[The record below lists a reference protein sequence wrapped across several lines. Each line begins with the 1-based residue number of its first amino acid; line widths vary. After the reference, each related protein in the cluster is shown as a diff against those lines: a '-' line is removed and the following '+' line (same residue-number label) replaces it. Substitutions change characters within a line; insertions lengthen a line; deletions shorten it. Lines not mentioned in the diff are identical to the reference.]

1 MSKTIVLSRLVLLI
15 APLVGAMPVWG
26 QALPQAPTYATVIL
40 AVSVNG
46 LPGDQGVVLLQN
58 PPNQLFAPITLL
70 QDWGLLLAGQGMTA
84 ANGLRYMDLASLPGV
99 SFSWDQTRT
108 ELAISA
114 APHAFLT
121 TRVNAGE
128 ELTAKVAPYT
138 PGAYMNYDASITD
151 SPGLHERQAL
161 VDVGLFQGEG
171 LFTSSFAVGTAG
183 NTRLMSSFQTDQVS
197 VMKTLRV
204 GDSYSSAGAWGRP
217 VLFGGFQFG
226 TNFAIRPHFIP
237 MALPSVS
244 GRALLPSTVDVYV
257 DNALRT
263 QQNVYAGAFSIQN
276 LPVLSG
282 AGEVQVVV
290 KDLLGREQVLTQSF
304 FASPILLRPDLVEQS
319 FEMGWQRN
327 NFGQAS
333 HDYSDPF
340 AALTYRKGM
349 SPRVTAEAHLEIQR
363 NMSAAGLSGAVSLP
377 TLSSVAEVSAAIS
390 HASHFNPGTLL
401 GASYS
406 YLGKRWSGH
415 ASVQWQSGSFHQL
428 GSNPDKLVQQSGS
441 AQLNLPLGAG
451 KLSVNYLRHQ
461 LVGADLM
468 RIVNLNFSQRLAS
481 NLHASMVMFK
491 PLFPSAG
498 TTLGLT
504 LTLLFDAQHVV
515 SSSLS
520 GGTDTH
526 SAYTTV
532 SRTTPRDGGFG
543 YRLASL
549 NGSDPARQQASLAHN
564 QSNGSFQAEMV
575 HQQTDVSTRLSAQ
588 GGLALIDGDVYF
600 GPRLDESFA
609 VVKVAGVAKI
619 PIYLE
624 NQVVAHTNARG
635 RAVVGPLRAYQDN
648 NISLDPLT
656 LRLDTTVSTVKHTVV
671 PRSQGGV
678 LVDFQARKIYRVTL
692 TMLDQ
697 AGTVLPPWTA
707 IEVHGVAQ
715 GFVIGYRGE
724 VFVELP
730 QPGTNLAMARLPDG
744 SRCQF
749 TVDVPVGTPNL
760 SFLEPITCLPV

>member
-1 MSKTIVLSRLVLLI
+1 
-15 APLVGAMPVWG
+15 MPVWG

-58 PPNQLFAPITLL
+58 PQNQLFAPITLL

-99 SFSWDQTRT
+99 SFIWDQPRT
-108 ELAISA
+108 ELAIHA
-114 APHAFLT
+114 EPHAFLAT
-121 TRVNAGE
+121 SVNAGE
-128 ELTAKVAPYT
+128 ELSAKVAPYT
-138 PGAYMNYDASITD
+138 PGAYLNYDISITD

-161 VDVGLFQGEG
+161 VDIGLFHGEG
-171 LFTSSFAVGTAG
+171 LFTSSFAVGTVG

-197 VMKTLRV
+197 AMKTLRV
-204 GDSYSSAGAWGRP
+204 GDSHSTTGAWGRP
-217 VLFGGFQFG
+217 VLFGGFQYG

-263 QQNVYAGAFSIQN
+263 LQNVNAGPFSIQN
-276 LPVLSG
+276 LPVLTG

-290 KDLLGREQVLTQSF
+290 KDLLGREQVLTQPF
-304 FASPILLRPDLVEQS
+304 FASPILLRPGLVEQA
-319 FEMGWQRN
+319 FEVGWQRN
-327 NFGQAS
+327 NYGQAS

-340 AALTYRKGM
+340 AALTYRKGV
-349 SPRVTAEAHLEIQR
+349 SPRVTTEVHLELQR
-363 NMSAAGLSGAVSLP
+363 HMAAAGLSAAASLP
-377 TLSSVAEVSAAIS
+377 ALSSVAEVSAAVS
-390 HASHFNPGTLL
+390 HADHFSPGTLL

-406 YLGKRWSGH
+406 YLGKRWSGQ
-415 ASVQWQSGSFHQL
+415 ASLQWQSGSFRQL
-428 GSNPDKLVQQSGS
+428 GSHPDQLAQQSGS

-451 KLSVNYLRHQ
+451 TLSVNYLRHQ
-461 LVGADLM
+461 LVGAALM
-468 RIVNLNFSQRLAS
+468 RIVNLSFSQRLAS
-481 NLHASMVMFK
+481 NLVASMVVFK
-491 PLFPSAG
+491 PLSPDTG

-504 LTLLFDAQHVV
+504 LTLLLNAQHVA

-526 SAYTTV
+526 SAYTTL
-532 SRTTPRDGGFG
+532 SRTTPRDGGYG

-564 QSNGSFQAEMV
+564 QSNGSFQAEV
-575 HQQTDVSTRLSAQ
+575 VRQQTDVSTRLSAQ
-588 GGLALIDGDVYF
+588 GGLAVMEDDVYF
-600 GPRLDESFA
+600 GRRLDESFA

-624 NQVVAHTNARG
+624 NQVAAHTNARG

-656 LRLDTTVSTVKHTVV
+656 LRLDTTVSAVKHTVV

-678 LVDFQARKIYRVTL
+678 LVDFEARQVRRVTL
-692 TMLDQ
+692 TVRDL
-697 AGTVLPPWTA
+697 AGTVLPPWT
-707 IEVHGVAQ
+707 EVEVRGVAQ
-715 GFVIGYRGE
+715 GFVVGQRGE

-730 QPGTNLAMARLPDG
+730 PPGVNPVTTAHLPDG

-760 SFLEPITCLPV
+760 SFLEPITCLPVQ